1 MTRDRGISSWHSK
14 AWLKNHQTK
23 LDSDGAVWLDAL
35 APWTHAVTLTCKR
48 LSHRN
53 RPITDHVIPS
63 TARHVVQ
70 RLNIKCF
77 GKNARKGAS
86 VAVVATYG
94 WGVYDLHP
102 HLHFCFECPPHLS
115 YEAFSALIEEAA
127 NETYWIDRQ
136 RCTKP
141 YLDEGWASY
150 LIRHGT
156 DQLIVD
162 LIVPSASCAD

>member
-1 MTRDRGISSWHSK
+1 MRPSSGIPSK
-14 AWLKNHQTK
+14 KVWAT
-23 LDSDGAVWLDAL
+23 WLDAL

-48 LSHRN
+48 QSHRN
-53 RPITDHVIPS
+53 HPINDQIIHS
-63 TARHVVQ
+63 SARHLVQ
-70 RLNIKCF
+70 RINTKCF
-77 GKNARKGAS
+77 GKRAHKGDS

-102 HLHFCFECPPHLS
+102 HLHFCFEYPPHLS

-162 LIVPSASCAD
+162 LIVPSASCTA

>member
-1 MTRDRGISSWHSK
+1 
-14 AWLKNHQTK
+14 
-23 LDSDGAVWLDAL
+23 
-35 APWTHAVTLTCKR
+35 VTLTCKR
-48 LSHRN
+48 QSHRN
-53 RPITDHVIPS
+53 RPITDQIIRS
-63 TARHVVQ
+63 TANHVAQ
-70 RLNIKCF
+70 RINTKCF
-77 GKNARKGAS
+77 GKRAQKGAS

-156 DQLIVD
+156 DQLIVE
-162 LIVPSASCAD
+162 LLVPAASHRV